1 MASTAVTT
9 FIVFIAVLFLLVN
22 SSAAHYIPCSES
34 LIKIAQEK
42 NISHCK
48 KLTTLGA
55 EFGWEVSKHN
65 ESQVDIL
72 IGTRLNNAEMVWLAW
87 GVNPEDKPQ
96 MVGTRAIIGIRQLN
110 GSVGANTY
118 NITGDTK
125 LGCKLQPSEI
135 DVNVTRMKLDYATS
149 LDYLTLHATIVL
161 PSMYNISRLNH
172 VWQVGYDAQG
182 AEPSMHP
189 TALQNVDST
198 ETIDLRNGLA
208 QHVGELEGRLRKIHG
223 VLNIIGWGTFL
234 PAGVIIARYFPYPL
248 TLGSY
253 RYHLHVGC
261 QIIGYILGVT
271 GWSVGLW
278 LGQASKHY
286 SFKIHRLFATFI
298 FTFTTL
304 QMLALH
310 LKPRKTDEYRKY
322 WNMYHH
328 FLGYAL
334 LAVISVNIFH
344 GIDILRPDHS
354 WKWAYVGILGVF
366 AVIAI
371 ALEIYTWAKF
381 LTEDKKSKTVK
392 PGSGSGGTAAT
403 ETQTTTS

>member
-1 MASTAVTT
+1 MSLDNCTSHVKRFETLWNSSSSSSYRETYIEVRVTKMASTAVTT

-34 LIKIAQEK
+34 LVKIAQEK

-135 DVNVTRMKLDYATS
+135 DVHVKSMKLDYVTS

-172 VWQVGYDAQG
+172 VWQVGYDARG

-189 TALQNVDST
+189 TALQNVDSA
-198 ETIDLRNGLA
+198 ETIDLKDGLA
-208 QHVGELEGRLRKIHG
+208 HHVGEFAGRLRK
-223 VLNIIGWGTFL
+223 V
-234 PAGVIIARYFPYPL
+234 R
-248 TLGSY
+248 
-253 RYHLHVGC
+253 
-261 QIIGYILGVT
+261 
-271 GWSVGLW
+271 
-278 LGQASKHY
+278 
-286 SFKIHRLFATFI
+286 
-298 FTFTTL
+298 
-304 QMLALH
+304 
-310 LKPRKTDEYRKY
+310 
-322 WNMYHH
+322 
-328 FLGYAL
+328 
-334 LAVISVNIFH
+334 IS
-344 GIDILRPDHS
+344 
-354 WKWAYVGILGVF
+354 
-366 AVIAI
+366 
-371 ALEIYTWAKF
+371 
-381 LTEDKKSKTVK
+381 
-392 PGSGSGGTAAT
+392 
-403 ETQTTTS
+403 

>member
-253 RYHLHVGC
+253 R
-261 QIIGYILGVT
+261 
-271 GWSVGLW
+271 
-278 LGQASKHY
+278 
-286 SFKIHRLFATFI
+286 LFATFI

-392 PGSGSGGTAAT
+392 PGSGSGSGSGGTAAT

>member
-253 RYHLHVGC
+253 R
-261 QIIGYILGVT
+261 
-271 GWSVGLW
+271 
-278 LGQASKHY
+278 
-286 SFKIHRLFATFI
+286 LFATFI